1 MKFKSPSIINFDECV
16 FLNTEIINSISV
28 REIQV
33 DHTGNMAWAIV
44 CYPNAGAGFVV
55 SKHNEKDSAVSQ
67 FHALLVSLTE
77 SEGNAII
84 SNNFVQPEPKEPE
97 KLEFC
102 FPAKGEEIEQTTE
115 APEAPEEKGE

>member
-55 SKHNEKDSAVSQ
+55 CKCNEKEDAVAK
-67 FHALLVSLTE
+67 FHVLLNLLME
-77 SEGNAII
+77 QEGVTSITND
-84 SNNFVQPEPKEPE
+84 FVQPEPKEPE
-97 KLEFC
+97 KLELDLSSI
-102 FPAKGEEIEQTTE
+102 PHEIEQTTE
-115 APEAPEEKGE
+115 APEKKGE

>member
-16 FLNTEIINSISV
+16 FLNTDIINSISV

-77 SEGNAII
+77 SEGNSII
-84 SNNFVQPEPKEPE
+84 SNYFVQPEPKEPE
-97 KLEFC
+97 KLELDLSSI
-102 FPAKGEEIEQTTE
+102 PHEIEQTTE
-115 APEAPEEKGE
+115 APEKKGE

>member
-55 SKHNEKDSAVSQ
+55 CKCNEKEDAVAKFQ
-67 FHALLVSLTE
+67 VLLNLLME
-77 SEGNAII
+77 QEGVTLITND
-84 SNNFVQPEPKEPE
+84 FVQPEPKEPE

-115 APEAPEEKGE
+115 APEKKGE

>member
-1 MKFKSPSIINFDECV
+1 MKFKSPSIINFDEGV

-55 SKHNEKDSAVSQ
+55 SKHNEKDSAMNQ
-67 FHALLVSLTE
+67 FQILLAYLTE
-77 SEGNAII
+77 HEGDTVL
-84 SNNFVQPEPKEPE
+84 SNEFVQPEPKEPE

-102 FPAKGEEIEQTTE
+102 FPAKEEETDNV
-115 APEAPEEKGE
+115 EEKGE

>member
-16 FLNTEIINSISV
+16 FLNTDIINSISV

-55 SKHNEKDSAVSQ
+55 CKCNEKEDAVAKFQ
-67 FHALLVSLTE
+67 VLLNLLME
-77 SEGNAII
+77 QEGVTFITND
-84 SNNFVQPEPKEPE
+84 FVQPEPKEPE

-102 FPAKGEEIEQTTE
+102 FPAKEEAIEQTTE
-115 APEAPEEKGE
+115 APEKKGE

>member
-1 MKFKSPSIINFDECV
+1 MKFKSPSIINFDEGV
-16 FLNTEIINSISV
+16 YLNTEIINSISV

-55 SKHNEKDSAVSQ
+55 SKHNEKDSAMTQ
-67 FHALLVSLTE
+67 FHALLIFLKD
-77 SEGNAII
+77 SEGDAFI
-84 SNNFVQPEPKEPE
+84 NNDFVQPEPKEPE

-102 FPAKGEEIEQTTE
+102 MPVKAEKTDNV
-115 APEAPEEKGE
+115 EEKGE